1 MRHRIFIFRPP
12 GMGPQGPDPLGC
24 LFRLLGL
31 AGLVVLAVFVLLPL
45 LGVAFFIGLGVV
57 AIGATIV
64 LYYRV
69 RAWLRRKLGRT
80 GREPGLAG
88 DSYKAEVLDDQ
99 TDDDNRA
106 GNGGGAA
113 DDRPRLTVEVRRRP
127 HRE

>member
-64 LYYRV
+64 LYHRV

-99 TDDDNRA
+99 TDDDNRG
-106 GNGGGAA
+106 GNGGAA
-113 DDRPRLTVEVRRRP
+113 ADRPRLSVEVRRRP